1 MLMPLNLKFL
11 SSEPWPFSLFL
22 FVAALI
28 TFILL
33 SHYLRND
40 YVVHFD
46 QAILTW
52 FHSIRHPFLDHFFSA
67 VTWMGSLWILLPLY
81 LLLAITLTPHIEH
94 FEKIL
99 GITFWGTLI
108 TVYALKFEFE
118 RKRPLFF
125 GAINELPLD
134 PSFPSAHTAQI
145 TAFALG
151 LSLALAGTQTL
162 YQGVI
167 SSLLLLLVL
176 SVSASRLYLQVHFP
190 TDVLAGVLIAFMWAV
205 ITGWIVK
212 TGVLG

>member
-1 MLMPLNLKFL
+1 MSFNLKFL
-11 SSEPWPFSLFL
+11 SGESWPFSLFL
-22 FVAALI
+22 FIAALSI
-28 TFILL
+28 FILL
-33 SHYLRND
+33 AHYLRND
-40 YVVHFD
+40 HVVYFD
-46 QAILTW
+46 QTILTW
-52 FHSIRHPFLDHFFSA
+52 FHAIRHPYLDHFFSTI
-67 VTWMGSLWILLPLY
+67 TWMGSLWILLPLY
-81 LLLAITLTPHIEH
+81 LLLTFTLSPHIEH

-99 GITFWGTLI
+99 GITFWGTVI

-151 LSLALAGTQTL
+151 LSLALIGTQTL
-162 YQGVI
+162 YQSVL
-167 SSLLLLLVL
+167 SSLLLLLVV
-176 SVSASRLYLQVHFP
+176 SVSASRMYLQVHFP
-190 TDVLAGVLIAFMWAV
+190 TDILAGMLIAFIWAI

>member
-1 MLMPLNLKFL
+1 MSLNLKFL
-11 SSEPWPFSLFL
+11 SGESWQFSLFL
-22 FVAALI
+22 LGAALLM
-28 TFILL
+28 FILL
-33 SHYLRND
+33 AHYLRND
-40 YVVHFD
+40 HVVYFD
-46 QAILTW
+46 QSVLTW
-52 FHSIRHPFLDHFFSA
+52 FHTIRHPYLDHFFSA
-67 VTWMGSLWILLPLY
+67 ITWMGSLWILLPLY
-81 LLLAITLTPHIEH
+81 LLLTFTMTPHIDH

-167 SSLLLLLVL
+167 SSLLLLLVIV
-176 SVSASRLYLQVHFP
+176 VSASRMYLQVHFP
-190 TDVLAGVLIAFMWAV
+190 TDVLAGMLIAFMWAI

>member
-1 MLMPLNLKFL
+1 MSFNLKFL
-11 SSEPWPFSLFL
+11 SGESWPFSLLL
-22 FVAALI
+22 FVVAFI

-33 SHYLRND
+33 AHYMKNNHVT
-40 YVVHFD
+40 YFD
-46 QAILTW
+46 RSVLTW
-52 FHSIRHPFLDHFFSA
+52 FHTIRHPYLDHFFSA
-67 VTWMGSLWILLPLY
+67 ITWMGSLWILLPLY
-81 LLLAITLTPHIEH
+81 LFLALTITPHIEH

-125 GAINELPLD
+125 GAISELPLD

-151 LSLALAGTQTL
+151 ISLALAGTQTP

-167 SSLLLLLVL
+167 SSVLLLLVL
-176 SVSASRLYLQVHFP
+176 SVSASRIYLQVHFP
-190 TDVLAGVLIAFMWAV
+190 TDILAGMLIAFMWAV

-212 TGVLG
+212 TKVLG

>member
-1 MLMPLNLKFL
+1 MSLNLKFL
-11 SSEPWPFSLFL
+11 SGESWQFSLFL
-22 FVAALI
+22 LGAALLM
-28 TFILL
+28 FILL
-33 SHYLRND
+33 AHYLRND
-40 YVVHFD
+40 HVVYFD
-46 QAILTW
+46 QSVLTW
-52 FHSIRHPFLDHFFSA
+52 FHTIRHPYLDHFFSA
-67 VTWMGSLWILLPLY
+67 ITWMGSLWILLPLY
-81 LLLAITLTPHIEH
+81 LLLTFTMTPHIDH

-167 SSLLLLLVL
+167 SSLLLLLVIM
-176 SVSASRLYLQVHFP
+176 VSASRMYLQVHFP
-190 TDVLAGVLIAFMWAV
+190 TDVLAGMLIAFMWAI

>member
-1 MLMPLNLKFL
+1 MSFNLKII
-11 SSEPWPFSLFL
+11 SGESWQISLLL
-22 FVAALI
+22 FTAAFI
-28 TFILL
+28 MFILL
-33 SHYLRND
+33 AHYLKNNHVA
-40 YVVHFD
+40 YFD
-46 QAILTW
+46 QMVLTW
-52 FHSIRHPFLDHFFSA
+52 FHTIRHPYLDHFFSTI
-67 VTWMGSLWILLPLY
+67 TWMGSLWILLPLY
-81 LLLAITLTPHIEH
+81 LLLALTLTPHIEH

-125 GAINELPLD
+125 GAIHELPLD

-162 YQGVI
+162 YQGAI

-176 SVSASRLYLQVHFP
+176 SVSVSRMYLQVHFP
-190 TDVLAGVLIAFMWAV
+190 TDVLAGILIAFMWAA

>member
-1 MLMPLNLKFL
+1 MSLNLKFL
-11 SSEPWPFSLFL
+11 SGESWQFSLFL
-22 FVAALI
+22 LGAALLM
-28 TFILL
+28 FILL
-33 SHYLRND
+33 AHYLRND
-40 YVVHFD
+40 HVVYFD
-46 QAILTW
+46 QSVLTW
-52 FHSIRHPFLDHFFSA
+52 FHTIRHPYLDHFFSA
-67 VTWMGSLWILLPLY
+67 ITWMGSLWILLPLY
-81 LLLAITLTPHIEH
+81 LLLTFTMTPHIDH

-167 SSLLLLLVL
+167 SSLLLLLVIM
-176 SVSASRLYLQVHFP
+176 VSASRMYLQVHFP
-190 TDVLAGVLIAFMWAV
+190 TDILAGMLIAFMWAV
-205 ITGWIVK
+205 IVAWIVK
-212 TGVLG
+212 SGVLG

>member
-1 MLMPLNLKFL
+1 MPFNLKFISGESWIL
-11 SSEPWPFSLFL
+11 SLLLFST
-22 FVAALI
+22 A
-28 TFILL
+28 FILFIFL
-33 SHYLRND
+33 AHYLKNN
-40 YVVHFD
+40 YVVNFD
-46 QAILTW
+46 QSVLTW
-52 FHSIRHPFLDHFFSA
+52 FHTIRHPYLDHFFSTI
-67 VTWMGSLWILLPLY
+67 TWMGSLWILLPLY
-81 LLLAITLTPHIEH
+81 LVLTLTLTPHIAH

-99 GITFWGTLI
+99 GITFWGTVI

-125 GAINELPLD
+125 GAIHELPLD

-151 LSLALAGTQTL
+151 LTLALAGTQTL

-167 SSLLLLLVL
+167 SSLLLVLVL
-176 SVSASRLYLQVHFP
+176 SVSASRMYLQVHFP
-190 TDVLAGVLIAFMWAV
+190 TDIVAGMLIAFMWAV

>member
-1 MLMPLNLKFL
+1 MSFNLKFI
-11 SSEPWPFSLFL
+11 SGESWPASLL
-22 FVAALI
+22 FFAVAFI
-28 TFILL
+28 MFILL
-33 SHYLRND
+33 AHYLKNNH
-40 YVVHFD
+40 VASFD
-46 QAILTW
+46 QMVLTW
-52 FHSIRHPFLDHFFSA
+52 FHAIRHPYLDHFFA
-67 VTWMGSLWILLPLY
+67 TVTWMGSLWILLPLY
-81 LLLAITLTPHIEH
+81 LLLTLTISPHIEH

-151 LSLALAGTQTL
+151 LSLALAGTKTL

-167 SSLLLLLVL
+167 SSLFLLLVL
-176 SVSASRLYLQVHFP
+176 SVSASRMYLQVHFP
-190 TDVLAGVLIAFMWAV
+190 SDVLAGILIAFMWAA
-205 ITGWIVK
+205 ITAWIIK